1 MPNVLATTYLNGQ
14 PLFRGT
20 LCPAIFAPI
29 IFFERRMSVFHTK
42 MDDRRKHYD
51 RREYDVSEKV
61 QVTFYS
67 REQRQSIACGGAIV
81 KVHHAGPSEE

>member
-29 IFFERRMSVFHTK
+29 IFFKRKMSVFHTK
-42 MDDRRKHYD
+42 MDDRR
-51 RREYDVSEKV
+51 EYHVSEKV